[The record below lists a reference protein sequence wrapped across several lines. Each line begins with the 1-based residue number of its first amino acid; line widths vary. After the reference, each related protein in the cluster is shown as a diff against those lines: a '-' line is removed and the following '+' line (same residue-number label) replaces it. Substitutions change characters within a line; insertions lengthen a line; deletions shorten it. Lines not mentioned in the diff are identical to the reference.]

1 MMKIKLD
8 KFSFEMT
15 DKDSQNILNFFKWF
29 TSLSD
34 KEQLK
39 ILGLIFSIPT
49 TAALLGT
56 HVYKTI
62 KEERR
67 KDKELDT
74 ECRIELKAADK
85 KQELKEG

>member
-1 MMKIKLD
+1 MKIKLD

-67 KDKELDT
+67 KDKELDI
-74 ECRIELKAADK
+74 ECRVELKAVDK